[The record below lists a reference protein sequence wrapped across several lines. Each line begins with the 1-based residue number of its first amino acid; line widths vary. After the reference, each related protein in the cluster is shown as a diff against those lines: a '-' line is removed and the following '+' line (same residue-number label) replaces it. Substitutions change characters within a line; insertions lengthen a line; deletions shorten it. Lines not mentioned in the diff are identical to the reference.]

1 MPDSYEPPKKAAGAM
16 RRLLPALVALSLLC
30 SLCPAP
36 AVAMSTAAEIQL
48 GQSEDQEIVAGSV
61 IETDPLMNA
70 YVQGIA
76 ENLWNQVARKDVPYS
91 VKVIKDDSINSFAT
105 MGGFVYIDEGLI
117 DFVQSDD
124 EFASVIGHETGH
136 IERRHVITTQ
146 SKAQILDILFGLAS
160 MFSPLI
166 YNFGGLAE
174 AGIMA
179 KISREDELQADRYGL
194 QLMSRAGYDPE
205 SMVTMMAHLG
215 VLQDEHSDLLTKYLQ
230 DHPDPKNRVSHLMGY
245 PELDPKNVTTTQQLV
260 QSSSDEE
267 RARYSFSEYRLHQV
281 LAKDPQNPEA
291 LLELGQSELAEG
303 QTSKSQQTLAEA
315 AQLGSAQTRATANQR
330 IAALRQMEVQRV
342 NLTHPNL
349 PKLQA
354 AVQSAKT
361 AQLAAATQIQAR
373 ASEGKD
379 QIKAVNN
386 RMNSLQYEIPDLS
399 RINIKRGSKV
409 EAIVKNLNLMSRS
422 INSALQDAGGAIGG
436 VGSLEVNKQSG
447 LLKEGST
454 IYDEMLAPFSSSPI
468 PSDSLA
474 ILPSYPQMLV
484 AMSTANEEMLRSVD
498 ASRASLT
505 LLDQSL
511 GDLDDFLKQLD
522 QVRMGYN
529 GDIGQASYAGI
540 EPLMKKNVA
549 EFDAAAS
556 EASQA
561 SQLYNMART
570 RQLSTR
576 IALLG
581 LGTSP
586 QRYSSL
592 QYALQQRFG
601 STGLDYRTM
610 LRDGLTP
617 GDVTVATIVA
627 ADIKSTPEAIV
638 AEARSSNETVVD
650 VANAHGMHAWPL
662 EIFTGL
668 VYLDFTDDPFK
679 ELRKADGTESVEL
692 SQLGL

>member
-1 MPDSYEPPKKAAGAM
+1 M
-16 RRLLPALVALSLLC
+16 RRLLPALVAFSLLC

-91 VKVIKDDSINSFAT
+91 IKVIKDDSINSFAT

-215 VLQDEHSDLLTKYLQ
+215 VLQDEHSDLLTKYLE

-281 LAKDPQNPEA
+281 LAKEPQNPQA
-291 LLELGQSELAEG
+291 LLDLGQSELAEG
-303 QTSKSQQTLAEA
+303 QTSKSEQTLAEA
-315 AQLGSAQTRATANQR
+315 AQLGSPQTRATANQR

-349 PKLQA
+349 PRLQA

-422 INSALQDAGGAIGG
+422 INSALQDAGDAIGG
-436 VGSLEVNKQSG
+436 VGSLEVNKESG

-454 IYDEMLAPFSSSPI
+454 IYDEMLAPFASSPI

-474 ILPSYPQMLV
+474 ILPSYPQMLT

-529 GDIGQASYAGI
+529 GDIGQESYAGI

-586 QRYSSL
+586 QRYSAL

>member
-1 MPDSYEPPKKAAGAM
+1 MPGPYEFLEKAVGAM
-16 RRLLPALVALSLLC
+16 RRLFPALVAFSLLC
-30 SLCPAP
+30 SVVPAP
-36 AVAMSTAAEIQL
+36 ARAMSTAAEIQL

-61 IETDPLMNA
+61 IETDPLLNA

-91 VKVIKDDSINSFAT
+91 IKVIKDDSINSFAT

-136 IERRHVITTQ
+136 IERRHVITSQ

-160 MFSPLI
+160 MFSPLL

-174 AGIMA
+174 AGLMA

-215 VLQDEHSDLLTKYLQ
+215 VLQDEHSDLLTKYLE

-260 QSSSDEE
+260 QASSDEE
-267 RARYSFSEYRLHQV
+267 RARYSFSSYRLHQV
-281 LAKDPQNPEA
+281 LAKDPQDPEA
-291 LLELGQSELAEG
+291 LLELGQSELALG
-303 QTSKSQQTLAEA
+303 QTSKSEQTLAEA
-315 AQLGSAQTRATANQR
+315 AQLGAAQTRATANQR
-330 IAALRQMEVQRV
+330 IAALRRMQVERV

-349 PKLQA
+349 PKLQS
-354 AVQSAKT
+354 AVQAAKT
-361 AQLAAATQIQAR
+361 SQLAAATQIQAR

-379 QIKAVNN
+379 QLKSVNN
-386 RMNSLQYEIPDLS
+386 RMNSLQYEIPDFS

-422 INSALQDAGGAIGG
+422 VNSALQDAGDAIGG
-436 VGSLEVNKQSG
+436 VGSLEVNKESG

-454 IYDEMLAPFSSSPI
+454 IYDEMLAPFSETPI

-474 ILPSYPQMLV
+474 ILPDYPKMIEQLT
-484 AMSTANEEMLRSVD
+484 TADVEMLRSVD

-511 GDLDDFLKQLD
+511 GDLDEFLKQLD
-522 QVRMGYN
+522 EVHMGYN
-529 GDIGQASYAGI
+529 GDISQSSYADI
-540 EPLMKKNVA
+540 EPLMKKTVA
-549 EFDAAAS
+549 EFDAAAG
-556 EASQA
+556 EASQGT
-561 SQLYNMART
+561 QLYNMART
-570 RQLSTR
+570 RQLSSR

-581 LGTSP
+581 LGSSP

-601 STGLDYRTM
+601 SDGLDYRTM

-638 AEARSSNETVVD
+638 AEARSSKESVED

-679 ELRKADGTESVEL
+679 ELRKADGSESVEL

>member
-1 MPDSYEPPKKAAGAM
+1 
-16 RRLLPALVALSLLC
+16 
-30 SLCPAP
+30 
-36 AVAMSTAAEIQL
+36 
-48 GQSEDQEIVAGSV
+48 
-61 IETDPLMNA
+61 
-70 YVQGIA
+70 
-76 ENLWNQVARKDVPYS
+76 
-91 VKVIKDDSINSFAT
+91 
-105 MGGFVYIDEGLI
+105 
-117 DFVQSDD
+117 
-124 EFASVIGHETGH
+124 
-136 IERRHVITTQ
+136 
-146 SKAQILDILFGLAS
+146 
-160 MFSPLI
+160 
-166 YNFGGLAE
+166 
-174 AGIMA
+174 
-179 KISREDELQADRYGL
+179 
-194 QLMSRAGYDPE
+194 
-205 SMVTMMAHLG
+205 
-215 VLQDEHSDLLTKYLQ
+215 
-230 DHPDPKNRVSHLMGY
+230 MGY
-245 PELDPKNVTTTQQLV
+245 PELDPKNVTTAQQLV

-281 LAKDPQNPEA
+281 LAKEPQNPEA

-303 QTSKSQQTLAEA
+303 QTSKSEQTLAEA

-422 INSALQDAGGAIGG
+422 INSALQDAGDAIGG

-474 ILPSYPQMLV
+474 ILPSYPQMLT

-529 GDIGQASYAGI
+529 GDIGQESYAGI

-576 IALLG
+576 ITLLG

-601 STGLDYRTM
+601 STGLDYRSM
-610 LRDGLTP
+610 LRGGLTP

>member
-1 MPDSYEPPKKAAGAM
+1 M

-48 GQSEDQEIVAGSV
+48 GQSEDQQIVAGSV

-91 VKVIKDDSINSFAT
+91 IKVIKDDSINSFAT

-215 VLQDEHSDLLTKYLQ
+215 VLQDEHSDLLTKYLE

-267 RARYSFSEYRLHQV
+267 RARYSFAEYRLHQV
-281 LAKDPQNPEA
+281 LAKEPQNPEA

-303 QTSKSQQTLAEA
+303 QTSKSEQTLAEA

-330 IAALRQMEVQRV
+330 IAMLRQMQVQRV

-409 EAIVKNLNLMSRS
+409 EAIVKNINLMSRS
-422 INSALQDAGGAIGG
+422 INSALQDAGDAIGG
-436 VGSLEVNKQSG
+436 VGSLEVNKESG

-529 GDIGQASYAGI
+529 GDIGQGSYADI
-540 EPLMKKNVA
+540 EPLMKKIVA